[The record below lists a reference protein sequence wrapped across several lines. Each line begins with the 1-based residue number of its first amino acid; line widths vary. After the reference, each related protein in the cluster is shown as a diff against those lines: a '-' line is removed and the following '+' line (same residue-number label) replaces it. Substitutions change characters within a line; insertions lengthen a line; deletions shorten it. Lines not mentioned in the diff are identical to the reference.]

1 MRDRLPQVFRFRRN
15 MHLCGVI
22 GVLLIAEAGSPAFAD
37 EIIHYAN
44 TCVEH
49 ESGDVAGYVVILSDG
64 EPLPSISLS
73 WSEGALMLPVA
84 AKITD
89 YDRMS
94 GRLTFS
100 VDIEGGGFLFK
111 GKIGPQRIEGIF
123 AVPWTG
129 TPEHVELELR
139 SRKVAFEPDTE
150 CR

>member
-15 MHLCGVI
+15 MRPCGVI
-22 GVLLIAEAGSPAFAD
+22 GLLLIAGAGSPAFAD
-37 EIIHYAN
+37 AIIHYAN
-44 TCVEH
+44 TCVEQ

-64 EPLPSISLS
+64 EPFPSISLS

-94 GRLTFS
+94 GRLAFS
-100 VDIEGGGFLFK
+100 VHIDGGDFLFK

-123 AVPWTG
+123 TVPWTDI
-129 TPEHVELELR
+129 PEHVELEVR
-139 SRKVAFEPDTE
+139 SRKVAFEPDAE